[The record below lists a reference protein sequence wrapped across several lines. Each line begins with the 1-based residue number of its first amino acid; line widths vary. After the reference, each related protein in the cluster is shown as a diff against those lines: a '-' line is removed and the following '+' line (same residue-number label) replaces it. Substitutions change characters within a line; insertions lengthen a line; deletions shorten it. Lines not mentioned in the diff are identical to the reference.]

1 MEPFAFAY
9 LDDIVI
15 VTPTFEEHMV
25 WLKRVLDKITGAGL
39 TVNLDKCEFC
49 RSQVRYLGFIV
60 QGEGLTV
67 DPEKTRPTLEYSAP
81 RNLKQL
87 RRFLGMS
94 S

>member
-1 MEPFAFAY
+1 MCEGK
-9 LDDIVI
+9 I
-15 VTPTFEEHMV
+15 
-25 WLKRVLDKITGAGL
+25 LDKIMSADL
-39 TVNLDKCEFC
+39 TVNLNKCEFC

-67 DPEKTRPTLEYSAP
+67 DPEKTRPILEYPAP

-94 S
+94 SWYRRFIPQFANH